1 MKHAPFPHGFPDL
14 SRRLDGDGPLAV
26 AVSGGGDS
34 VALLYMLA
42 EWGQRRLHV
51 FCVDH
56 GLNPDSAA
64 WTASVGAHA
73 ERVGAQFTALYWTG
87 DKPSSGLAAAARRA
101 RHGLLAQAARQSG
114 ISVLCLAHTADDIAE
129 ATEMRAQGSNVGAP
143 QAWSPSPVWPDG
155 RGVFLHRPLLDVRRE
170 ALRGYLR
177 DIGVDWID
185 DPANDNP
192 ASLRAR
198 VRASLRSAVAAENA
212 PVPFAIDLPDLPDLI
227 HTQWADYG
235 LISLRA
241 DAMHALPSETALRV
255 LSAAVVCAGGGDKLP
270 RRAELENLLAR
281 LPAGGAMTLCGSRI
295 EPAAD
300 LIHITRNPG
309 DIDRRPPALSDQVWD
324 GRFVVTGLDPADIRP
339 VCRVRS
345 ELSATDRDVLA
356 ALPAIVRGH
365 LPVLK
370 KENESKLLSA
380 YNVSGLNCLV
390 MPRFFAALGMIKTE
404 SALAGVFG
412 SNSWPGLCNSWPS
425 PCNSWH
431 GPGKRM

>member
-1 MKHAPFPHGFPDL
+1 MGRAPFPHGFPDL
-14 SRRLDGDGPLAV
+14 SRRLDGDGPLGV

-42 EWGQRRLHV
+42 EWGQRPLHV

-73 ERVGAQFTALYWTG
+73 KRVGADFTPLHWTG
-87 DKPSSGLAAAARRA
+87 DKPSTGLAAAARRA
-101 RHGLLAQAARQSG
+101 RHGLLATAARQSG

-129 ATEMRAQGSNVGAP
+129 ARLMRAQGSNVGAP

-155 RGVFLHRPLLDVRRE
+155 HGVFLYRPLLDVRRE

-177 DIGVDWID
+177 DAGVNWID

-198 VRASLRSAVAAENA
+198 VRAGLRGGAAAEAA
-212 PVPFAIDLPDLPDLI
+212 PVPFATDLPDLPDFI
-227 HTQWADYG
+227 DTQWADYG

-241 DAMHALPSETALRV
+241 DVMHALPSNAAFRV

-281 LPAGGAMTLCGSRI
+281 LPAGGVMTLCGSRI

-309 DIDRRPPALSDQVWD
+309 DIERRPAAVSDQVWD
-324 GRFVVTGLDPADIRP
+324 GRFVVPGHDLADIRP
-339 VCRVRS
+339 VCRVRGD
-345 ELSATDRDVLA
+345 LSAMDRDVLA

-390 MPRFFAALGMIKTE
+390 MPRFFAALGMIETE
-404 SALAGVFG
+404 SAVAWAFGGAFG
-412 SNSWPGLCNSWPS
+412 SNSWPS
-425 PCNSWH
+425 PCNSWP